1 MICYSRIKIYIL
13 ILISVDI
20 FILNLFFE
28 KMTIILCRKIR
39 TKIYVKFVS
48 HPTGPIIK
56 EDISV
61 SYSKVKITLLYFIK
75 RQDKFF

>member
-1 MICYSRIKIYIL
+1 MICYSIINIYIL

-48 HPTGPIIK
+48 HPTVPIVYK
-56 EDISV
+56 
-61 SYSKVKITLLYFIK
+61 YFDYIHW
-75 RQDKFF
+75 

>member
-1 MICYSRIKIYIL
+1 MGKNEPRCQGTHS
-13 ILISVDI
+13 D
-20 FILNLFFE
+20 FQDG
-28 KMTIILCRKIR
+28 

-61 SYSKVKITLLYFIK
+61 SYSKGKRTLLYFIK
-75 RQDKFF
+75 RLDKFF